1 MKEAEVLNCSIPS
14 KLEALEAAIEMAKED
29 IPPGKLHSATVLVYR
44 DEDTQRFRVV
54 YDEEAVDRPPALLK
68 NAPPPA
74 PRAKR
79 RWWPFGRKA
88 VSA

>member
-1 MKEAEVLNCSIPS
+1 MKETEVLNCSIPS

-54 YDEEAVDRPPALLK
+54 YDEDAVERAPALLK
-68 NAPPPA
+68 NAPVAKP
-74 PRAKR
+74 KR

-88 VSA
+88 VTA